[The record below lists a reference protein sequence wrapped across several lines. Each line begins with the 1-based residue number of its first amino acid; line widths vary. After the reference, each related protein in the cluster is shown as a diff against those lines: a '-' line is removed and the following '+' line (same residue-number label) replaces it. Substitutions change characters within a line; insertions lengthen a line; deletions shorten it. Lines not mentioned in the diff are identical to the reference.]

1 MWNKYT
7 FIDNCKIAYW
17 FYKGS
22 KIGSSVFTVTS
33 KKKKQL
39 AQKRLDVRF
48 LINKR
53 WDSKREIGP
62 FLKCIWNK
70 VIMWSTHLPRT
81 WTHLT
86 LARGAFV
93 GLTNLTLK
101 KKEKSKKKIS
111 RKGLSQKSKKLI
123 LTIKFQLKDTFD
135 VSPFLFILHAMVHP
149 ILIKLFKFTA
159 FPSLFF
165 TKCGNVLISNK
176 RVTELHK
183 KIIKCF

>member
-1 MWNKYT
+1 MWKKYT
-7 FIDNCKIAYW
+7 FKDNCKIAYW

-22 KIGSSVFTVTS
+22 KIGSSVFTITS
-33 KKKKQL
+33 KNIQL
-39 AQKRLDVRF
+39 AQKMLDVRL
-48 LINKR
+48 LINKW

-62 FLKCIWNK
+62 SLKCIWYK

-101 KKEKSKKKIS
+101 KKKRNRKKKDI
-111 RKGLSQKSKKLI
+111 QKRTVTKIQKLI
-123 LTIKFQLKDTFD
+123 LIIKYQLKDTFD

-159 FPSLFF
+159 FPSLVF
-165 TKCGNVLISNK
+165 TKFGNVLISNK

>member
-1 MWNKYT
+1 MWKKYT
-7 FIDNCKIAYW
+7 FKDNCKIAYW

-22 KIGSSVFTVTS
+22 KIGSSVFTITS
-33 KKKKQL
+33 KNIQL
-39 AQKRLDVRF
+39 AQKMLDVRL
-48 LINKR
+48 LINKW

-62 FLKCIWNK
+62 SLKCIWYK

-123 LTIKFQLKDTFD
+123 LTIKYQFKDTFD

-165 TKCGNVLISNK
+165 TKFGNVLISNK